1 MLSVNA
7 TVLITFALVW
17 ILVLVLTR
25 VFFKPV
31 GRVLDERSSRIEG
44 DNEAARKSLAEY
56 ESDLGRIENRLR
68 EARAASDEIWARNE
82 AEALKEKTRIVQEIQ
97 AESRAL
103 VEKSK
108 RALAV
113 EIERLKKDVD
123 ARTDAMAGEIER
135 RILH

>member
-31 GRVLDERSSRIEG
+31 GRVLGERASRIDG

-56 ESDLGRIENRLR
+56 EQDLGRIDDRLR
-68 EARAASDEIWARNE
+68 EARTASDEIWAKTE
-82 AEALKEKTRIVQEIQ
+82 LEALKEKARIIQEIQ
-97 AESRAL
+97 AESRAQ
-103 VEKSK
+103 VEKAK
-108 RALAV
+108 AELAG

-123 ARTDAMAGEIER
+123 GRTGDLAGEIER
-135 RILH
+135 RIFN